1 MGCLTARLNSCS
13 SIDAECVLIYS
24 AGMAIHSSFL
34 GSVTV
39 SGDEAKA
46 LTRRVQHARGT
57 KASIEAAANGR
68 KLVSTFAKKGVITI
82 KLKAPKALV
91 EA

>member
-1 MGCLTARLNSCS
+1 MDCLTARLNSS
-13 SIDAECVLIYS
+13 TPIDAECVLIYS
-24 AGMAIHSSFL
+24 EGMAIHSSFL

-57 KASIEAAANGR
+57 KAANEAAANGR

-82 KLKAPKALV
+82 KLKAPKVLA

>member
-1 MGCLTARLNSCS
+1 M
-13 SIDAECVLIYS
+13 IYS
-24 AGMAIHSSFL
+24 VGMAIHSSFL

-46 LTRRVQHARGT
+46 FTRRVQHARGT
-57 KASIEAAANGR
+57 KASIEAAENGR

-82 KLKAPKALV
+82 KLKAPKAL
-91 EA
+91 AGA

>member
-1 MGCLTARLNSCS
+1 
-13 SIDAECVLIYS
+13 
-24 AGMAIHSSFL
+24 MAIHSTFL

-39 SGDEAKA
+39 SGEEAKA
-46 LTRRVQHARGT
+46 LTRRMQYARGT

-68 KLVSTFAKKGVITI
+68 KLVSTFEKKGVIAI

-91 EA
+91 GA

>member
-1 MGCLTARLNSCS
+1 M

-46 LTRRVQHARGT
+46 FTRRVRYARGT

-82 KLKAPKALV
+82 KPKAPKALA